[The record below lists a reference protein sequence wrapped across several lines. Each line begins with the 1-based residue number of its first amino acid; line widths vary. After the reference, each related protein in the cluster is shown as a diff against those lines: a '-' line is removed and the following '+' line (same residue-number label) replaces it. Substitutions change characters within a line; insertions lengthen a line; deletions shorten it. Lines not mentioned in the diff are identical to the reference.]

1 VKVGHYRTA
10 TGSLPPLVW
19 ASTKAHMTNTVDIE
33 AGGSQSGFTELGVD
47 PELVAALGRLRSAPP
62 TALQREM
69 IPVLLAGKDCLVE
82 APSGAG
88 KTNGYLLPIVQTVTP
103 DAGLQ
108 ALILQPTRS
117 LASKLASN
125 CARLASQ
132 RGLQVYSPDAGAG
145 RAPRPHR
152 LGHAAEIV
160 ITTPRGALPLL
171 SREGVD
177 ASALRILVV
186 DEADVIWNE
195 GDRPTLER
203 ILEQLPESRQNVFV
217 ASQPGDELRELAQR
231 VLREP
236 VSIAAPAGMS
246 RAEQA
251 EQCWIETDGAAR
263 IETLIAFVRQGPP
276 KLAVVFA
283 NDEAAAENVVA
294 ALRDARM
301 NARPVSEPP
310 RRDARG
316 PRRPVSEVIVAV
328 DPPPA
333 RLSTIAPTH
342 VIHYQLPHD
351 PRAYLRRME
360 RCSRLRRGGCSVA
373 LVSADEQA
381 QREAIEAAIGK
392 PMHRLEAPQPSHGGR
407 PRPDR
412 RHADDRRPR
421 DDRPRDGRARDS
433 RPRSEK
439 PPRRDAPQPQ
449 PAPAPAARLPE
460 PFKPSS
466 PEGKIVP
473 ERFLTVL
480 RRDAALESAGI
491 KPVPRT
497 LGSRFPTERTFR
509 MLRGRAKIQPVGED
523 EAD

>member
-1 VKVGHYRTA
+1 
-10 TGSLPPLVW
+10 
-19 ASTKAHMTNTVDIE
+19 MTNTVDLE

-88 KTNGYLLPIVQTVTP
+88 KTNGYLLPIVQSVTP
-103 DAGLQ
+103 EAGLQ

-117 LASKLASN
+117 LASKLAAN
-125 CARLASQ
+125 CARLATQ
-132 RGLQVYSPDAGAG
+132 RGLQVFCPDAGTG

-177 ASALRILVV
+177 AGGLRFLVV

-203 ILEQLPESRQNVFV
+203 ILERLPETRQTVFV

-231 VLREP
+231 VLRDP

-263 IETLIAFVRQGPP
+263 VETLIGFVRQGPP

-283 NDEAAAENVVA
+283 NDEATAENVVA
-294 ALRDARM
+294 ALRNARM

-316 PRRPVSEVIVAV
+316 PRRPVSEVIVAA

-342 VIHYQLPHD
+342 VIHYQLPED

-373 LVSADEQA
+373 LVSADQQA
-381 QREAIEAAIGK
+381 QREAIEAVIGK
-392 PMHRLEAPQPSHGGR
+392 PMHRLEAPQSSHGGR
-407 PRPDR
+407 PRQER
-412 RHADDRRPR
+412 RRPDDRRQL
-421 DDRPRDGRARDS
+421 DDRHRGE
-433 RPRSEK
+433 RPTRREA
-439 PPRRDAPQPQ
+439 PPPQP
-449 PAPAPAARLPE
+449 PAPPVRPAE
-460 PFKPSS
+460 PFKPSV
-466 PEGKIVP
+466 ECKIVS

-509 MLRGRAKIQPVGED
+509 LLRGRAKIQPAGED
-523 EAD
+523 ESD